1 MVRILFFGMRG
12 QFSRIPLEKLLAA
25 EIDVGGVIVPASPP
39 TAKDLPRRV
48 EPGPATFGDLPMVEP
63 YLERTVVQLAWAR
76 QIPVREV
83 GALTSPA
90 TMALLAELQPEL
102 IVVACFPRI
111 FPPALLALPRF
122 GCLNLHPSL
131 LPAYRGPAPLFWIA
145 RQDERETG
153 VTLHFLDEG
162 VDSGDI
168 VARAAFEREDGL
180 AEAELEQRCA
190 AAGADLLIAAIRRLE
205 AGQPL
210 PRTPQPEVGASYFP
224 WPGEADYVIPNRWP
238 ARRAFNF
245 LRGAAGW
252 PLKVLIE
259 DEARTFDI
267 RVAISY
273 SAEQKLEQP
282 YQLFGDETWFQFQPG
297 VLRAK
302 IYL

>member
-1 MVRILFFGMRG
+1 MKG

-25 EIDVGGVIVPASPP
+25 RIDVGGVMVPASPP
-39 TAKDLPRRV
+39 TAKHLPRRV
-48 EPGPATFGDLPMVEP
+48 EPGQAAFSDLPIVEP
-63 YLERTVVQLAWAR
+63 YLEQTVIQLAWAH
-76 QIPVREV
+76 QIPVWEV
-83 GALTSPA
+83 GSLNQPA

-102 IVVACFPRI
+102 IVVVCFPRI

-162 VDSGDI
+162 IDSGDI
-168 VARAAFEREDGL
+168 VGQAAFEREDGL
-180 AEAELEQRCA
+180 SEAELEQRCA
-190 AAGADLLIAAIRRLE
+190 AVGADLLITAIRQLE
-205 AGQPL
+205 AEQPL
-210 PRTPQPEVGASYFP
+210 PGTPQPEAGASYFP
-224 WPGEADYVIPNRWP
+224 WPGEADYVIPNHWP

-259 DEARTFDI
+259 AEARTFII

-273 SAEQKLEQP
+273 SAEQQLEQP
-282 YQLFGDETWFQFQPG
+282 YQLFGDEAWFQFQPG

-302 IYL
+302 IYPQELSN